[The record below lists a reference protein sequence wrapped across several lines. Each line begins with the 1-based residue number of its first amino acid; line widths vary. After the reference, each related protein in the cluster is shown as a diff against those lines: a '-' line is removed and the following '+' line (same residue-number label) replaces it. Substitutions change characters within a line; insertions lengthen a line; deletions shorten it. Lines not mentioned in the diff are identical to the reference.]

1 MNYAKSSG
9 AHLFPFVFVGWQRHE
24 VNIEIYEMVTVFIF
38 IRANTALKIHSEVQH
53 GLSKRRLSEENLML
67 LIMEQKCSD

>member
-24 VNIEIYEMVTVFIF
+24 VNIEIYEMVTVLIF
-38 IRANTALKIHSEVQH
+38 FSLEQIQHLKYILKFNVVFPKE
-53 GLSKRRLSEENLML
+53 GF
-67 LIMEQKCSD
+67 QKKI